1 MKLNDKTS
9 CCDEKLFFLEYQQ
22 SRVHKISY
30 VTMTHISFPIR
41 FKILFHFSAHTLSHT
56 QHKTSCKLFLFID
69 CQEMILYSLLF
80 LYPTYCMITVSGFM
94 SSPSLPPPIHSRNT
108 FIFTSITPSRQK
120 GSISFSSSHTKTA
133 DKRNTLVLMKL
144 MKKSESN
151 DNDDTPSSPAN
162 LLLDNAIVDKTNTIG
177 IMIQPL
183 LIWTSL
189 YCVFTTGHGLP
200 PGPFGLLGASEGIAY
215 LYVLSIFA
223 QKFIFTTTTTNT
235 NASTSSDEI
244 LKNIT
249 LVTVVLAI
257 LTFLQLF
264 ASQGC
269 LPNAKP
275 LFDYSDYVTV
285 CNPE

>member
-1 MKLNDKTS
+1 
-9 CCDEKLFFLEYQQ
+9 
-22 SRVHKISY
+22 
-30 VTMTHISFPIR
+30 MTHISHQLPNQIQDTFS
-41 FKILFHFSAHTLSHT
+41 LFSSFLFSHTLTHNK
-56 QHKTSCKLFLFID
+56 HKTSCKLFLFID

-80 LYPTYCMITVSGFM
+80 LYPTYYMIMVSAFM
-94 SSPSLPPPIHSRNT
+94 SSPSLPPPIHSRSA

-120 GSISFSSSHTKTA
+120 GSTSFSSSHTITTN
-133 DKRNTLVLMKL
+133 KRNTLVLMKL
-144 MKKSESN
+144 MKKAESN

-162 LLLDNAIVDKTNTIG
+162 LLLDNTIVDKTNTIG

-189 YCVFTTGHGLP
+189 FCVFTTGHGLP

-215 LYVLSIFA
+215 LYVLLIFA
-223 QKFIFTTTTTNT
+223 QKFIFTTTTTTTTKNT